1 MSYFYSTSAHP
12 LNIGVRGPTGVTGT
26 PEVIIGAKGIT
37 GATGNQGASGPTGP
51 QGVRLIGITYSSTF
65 GAAPFGG
72 KPYHLTLIYSNGVT
86 TDGGYYRGPTGATN
100 YWLKGENVGYATGG
114 AFFQDSTN
122 GELILKSITGGG
134 GVKVIDEGDTIR
146 VVFKTFNAVN
156 AGGEFGQLVF
166 FNQNSVGS
174 TGLSGATL
182 THYHAGPTFALDY
195 TGFKTKEVMG
205 RIRPSE
211 YDCSSHT
218 LIYKINPNDLF
229 TLNAARDSKSF
240 GHTIEIDP
248 EKDFFDLTGSDDT
261 DNIPF
266 VRIVDTSQPY
276 DDDWKFFFGDSTS
289 YAFTVV
295 LLKGNRGE
303 RTVPDYCNQSAGER
317 ITFSQTTF
325 PSNWKFPRNG
335 NPVPHDGIDI
345 IQFLTIG
352 TKDDL
357 TEKTEWYG
365 IYASAINNPFRETN

>member
-1 MSYFYSTSAHP
+1 M
-12 LNIGVRGPTGVTGT
+12 
-26 PEVIIGAKGIT
+26 
-37 GATGNQGASGPTGP
+37 
-51 QGVRLIGITYSSTF
+51 
-65 GAAPFGG
+65 
-72 KPYHLTLIYSNGVT
+72 
-86 TDGGYYRGPTGATN
+86 
-100 YWLKGENVGYATGG
+100 
-114 AFFQDSTN
+114 
-122 GELILKSITGGG
+122 
-134 GVKVIDEGDTIR
+134 
-146 VVFKTFNAVN
+146 
-156 AGGEFGQLVF
+156 
-166 FNQNSVGS
+166 
-174 TGLSGATL
+174 SGATL

-248 EKDFFDLTGSDDT
+248 EKDFFDLTGSDDA